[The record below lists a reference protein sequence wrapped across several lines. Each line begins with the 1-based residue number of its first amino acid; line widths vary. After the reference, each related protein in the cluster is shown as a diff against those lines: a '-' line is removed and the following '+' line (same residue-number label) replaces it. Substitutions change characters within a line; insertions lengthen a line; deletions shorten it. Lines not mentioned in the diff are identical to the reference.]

1 MLSLIIWCCGILL
14 ETLLLFRGFRAKLFL
29 RYPNFYIYVLSLF
42 LSDGLSY
49 VLLHVLK
56 VPSYEKWF
64 WYSGFLI
71 LFLGCGIVLEIFR
84 HVLSPYAG
92 VEKLARFGGFAILG
106 GVLCFAILY
115 PMFAP
120 SDTVA
125 HALYVRLQRDFLVV
139 QAILLVGLL
148 QLISYYGISM
158 GRNLKGMIFGYG
170 QCVGTTVVIFALQ
183 AYIGHRFEP
192 AWNLIQQ
199 ISYLAA
205 LAIWVV
211 NLWSYCA
218 NPVPE
223 ATIGVDGDY
232 DGLVARTRNM
242 VGAASTELVKVNRL

>member
-1 MLSLIIWCCGILL
+1 MLNLTIWWCGILL
-14 ETLLLFRGFRAKLFL
+14 EALLLFRGFRAKLFS

-42 LSDGLSY
+42 LSDGLLYLVYLS
-49 VLLHVLK
+49 K
-56 VPSYEKWF
+56 SPSYEKWA

-92 VEKLARFGGFAILG
+92 VEKFARFGGIAILG
-106 GVLCFAILY
+106 AVLCFAVLY
-115 PMFAP
+115 PFFAP
-120 SDTVA
+120 SGSVA
-125 HALYVRLQRDFLVV
+125 RALYVRLQRDFLTV
-139 QAILLVGLL
+139 QAILLFGLL
-148 QLISYYGISM
+148 QLISYYGISI

-183 AYIGHRFEP
+183 AYIGARFEH
-192 AWNLIQQ
+192 AWILIQQ

-232 DGLVARTRNM
+232 EVLAARTRNM